1 MPRGGVPVAVPVAEA
16 LDAPLDVLVVRK
28 VGVPGHDEL
37 AMGAVAESGPP
48 IVNADVVRMAGVSD
62 EQLAAAVERARAQVR
77 ERLAR
82 YRGTSPPVDVGGRAA
97 VVVDDGLATGATA
110 RAAVELVRSRGPVA
124 VILGVPVG
132 PPDTCAAL
140 REVADAVVCL
150 LQPADFVAVGQW
162 YRHFDQTT
170 DDEVVRLLAAAR

>member
-1 MPRGGVPVAVPVAEA
+1 MPRGGVPVAAPVAEA
-16 LDAPLDVLVVRK
+16 LAAPLDVLVVRK

-37 AMGAVAESGPP
+37 AMGAVAENGPP
-48 IVNADVVRMAGVSD
+48 IVNADVVRMAGVTD

-82 YRGTSPPVDVGGRAA
+82 YRGARPPLDVGGRAA

-110 RAAVELVRSRGPVA
+110 RAAVELVRTRGASA

-140 REVADAVVCL
+140 RDVADAVVCP
-150 LQPADFVAVGQW
+150 LQPPDFVAVGQW

-170 DDEVVRLLAAAR
+170 DDEVVRLLAASR